1 MGSFNQKNISQLA
14 IIAVAFAVVS
24 LSFNNCGGVGSMQG
38 TSAASQMSFDEKVD
52 ALTEIHKASLPA
64 NFCMDSRNY
73 SCLHKV
79 FSSEAVQN
87 ESKSAE
93 AVCTP
98 LADGTELCPATA
110 QYLYSTKAAQE
121 TCTENC
127 SGSSVNGFNTEEFE
141 CHIKLSLQADGIYP
155 LVAIEKDFN
164 LSVEKIYQS
173 CLAIQKGN
181 DQ

>member
-14 IIAVAFAVVS
+14 IIAFAFVVVS
-24 LSFNNCGGVGSMQG
+24 LSFNNCGGVGGMPSS
-38 TSAASQMSFDEKVD
+38 TATAQMSYEDKVD
-52 ALTEIHKASLPA
+52 ALTKVHQGSLPA

-79 FSSEAVQN
+79 FSTEASDN
-87 ESKSAE
+87 ASKAAE

-110 QYLYSTKAAQE
+110 DYLYSTTAAQE

-127 SGSSVNGFNTEEFE
+127 SGSSANGFDSEEFE
-141 CHIKLSLQADGIYP
+141 CHVKLSLQADGIYP

-164 LSVEKIYQS
+164 SAVEKVYQS
-173 CLAIQKGN
+173 CLSIQKGN
-181 DQ
+181 VQ